1 MNKLL
6 RRRVSDSIYGA
17 NTIEENFKMAEAKKL
32 SGAGLRGQSAGETA
46 LCTVGK
52 TGAGLTYRGYDM
64 AQLAEKAQFEEV
76 AYLLSKGK
84 LPNKSELAA
93 YVAKLKS
100 LRSLPDALKTVLEN
114 IPKDA
119 HPMDVMRTGC
129 SMLGNLETEQSFDEQ
144 LDHID
149 RMLAVFPSIICY
161 WYRFSHDGVRIDT
174 QAADIDSIGG
184 HFLTLLHDKA
194 PSALHEK
201 VMNASLILYAEHE
214 FNASTFTAR
223 VCASTLSDI
232 HSCVTAAIGSLRG
245 PLHGGANEAAME
257 LIESM
262 KDPEQAE
269 EQIMAML
276 ARKDKIMGFGHAI
289 YSTSDPR
296 NAIIK
301 QWSEK
306 LSEDVG
312 NRNLYEISAR
322 VEAVMWREKKL
333 FCNADFFHASAYN
346 FMSIPTKLFTPIF
359 VCSRV
364 SGWTAHVMEQRA
376 NNRIIRPS
384 ADYTG
389 PESATWVALED
400 RA

>member
-1 MNKLL
+1 MA
-6 RRRVSDSIYGA
+6 DSK
-17 NTIEENFKMAEAKKL
+17 TL
-32 SGAGLRGQSAGETA
+32 TGAGLRGQSAGQTA
-46 LCTVGK
+46 LCTVGT

-64 AQLAEKAQFEEV
+64 AELAQKAQFEEV
-76 AYLLSKGK
+76 AYLLAYGT
-84 LPNKSELAA
+84 LPTQEQLSA
-93 YVAKLKS
+93 YIERLKAQ
-100 LRSLPDALKTVLEN
+100 RVLPDALKTVLEN
-114 IPKDA
+114 IPKEA
-119 HPMDVMRTGC
+119 HPMDVLRTGC
-129 SMLGNLETEQSFDEQ
+129 SMLGNLETE
-144 LDHID
+144 LDFSTQTAHIE

-161 WYRFSHDGVRIDT
+161 WYRYTHDGVRIDT
-174 QAADIDSIGG
+174 SASDIDSIGG
-184 HFLTLLHDKA
+184 HFLSLLHDKK
-194 PSALHEK
+194 PSALHEQ

-232 HSCVTAAIGSLRG
+232 HSCVSAAIGSLRG

-257 LIESM
+257 LIEKM
-262 KDPEQAE
+262 HDAEHAEQ
-269 EQIMAML
+269 QILAML

-289 YSTSDPR
+289 YRTSDPR

-306 LSEDVG
+306 LSKDADNAV
-312 NRNLYEISAR
+312 LYDISAR

-346 FMSIPTKLFTPIF
+346 FMQIPTKLFTPIF

-364 SGWTAHVMEQRA
+364 SGWTAHVMEQRE

-389 PESATWVALED
+389 PESATWLPID
-400 RA
+400 QRG